1 MKTKI
6 LIFLFLCLVSLS
18 VMGQTD
24 NTQGTIRREKCS
36 ICGKVVSQCRYKGKH
51 PKPQPEKT
59 CSTCGKFLSKCQ
71 YKGKHPQPEERCTE
85 CNKPIKQCSYN
96 GKHPEPEAAGYDV
109 TFTCNVPSVTLYID
123 DSSYTNAS
131 GTRFLRTGNHSI
143 KAVADGYQ
151 DYAINITVNRNNT
164 SCAITM
170 EKNPEAAKPV
180 VTTSGTLNG
189 HEWIDLGLSVKWAT
203 CNVGASSPSDYGGY
217 YAWGETSTK
226 STYEWS
232 NCFDCVDSAGNIW
245 GTYKLGGQIKIYSTS
260 GHDTARENWGSTWR
274 MPTEA
279 ENEELCN
286 KCKWTYTTK
295 NGYNGYV
302 VTGPNGNSIFLPAAG
317 YRYDSESSDVGS
329 YGFYWSSTLSSSGS
343 SYARY
348 LYFNSN
354 SYGTY
359 DNGRRFG
366 RSVRP
371 VTE

>member
-1 MKTKI
+1 M
-6 LIFLFLCLVSLS
+6 FLCLASLS

-24 NTQGTIRREKCS
+24 NTQGTIKREKCPT
-36 ICGKVVSQCRYKGKH
+36 CGRVISQCPYKGKH
-51 PKPQPEKT
+51 SKPEKR

-109 TFTCNVPSVTLYID
+109 TFTCNVPSATLYID

-189 HEWIDLGLSVKWAT
+189 HEWVDLGLSVKWAT
-203 CNVGASSPSDYGGY
+203 CNVGASNPSDYGGY

-226 STYEWS
+226 SSYDWGNYKGGGKS
-232 NCFDCVDSAGNIW
+232 NSIITF
-245 GTYKLGGQIKIYSTS
+245 TS
-260 GHDTARENWGSTWR
+260 DAARWNWGGSWR
-274 MPTEA
+274 MPTVTEV
-279 ENEELCN
+279 EELIK
-286 KCKWTYTTK
+286 KCTWAWMTR
-295 NGYNGYV
+295 NGHNGYV
-302 VTGPNGNSIFLPAAG
+302 VIGPSGKSIFLPAAG
-317 YRYDSESSDVGS
+317 IRVDSEINKVNLE
-329 YGFYWSSTLSSSGS
+329 GFYWTNESSSSKEAEFMEFGSNYHRKNS
-343 SYARY
+343 SYSRI
-348 LYFNSN
+348 
-354 SYGTY
+354 
-359 DNGRRFG
+359 G